1 MTGDGPRLGGG
12 LRVPL
17 WSQPTQEVFMSVS
30 VGVDIGAQKH
40 AVAICRHGD
49 PSSRMVYL
57 GLGALRLSDRIEYF
71 NPLALHLD

>member
-1 MTGDGPRLGGG
+1 
-12 LRVPL
+12 
-17 WSQPTQEVFMSVS
+17 MSVS
-30 VGVDIGAQKH
+30 VGVDIGAHKH

-49 PSSRMVYL
+49 PRSRMVYL